1 MITPELKMIE
11 TPGGAISYRESGS
24 GPVLLLM
31 HGIGGNSRSW
41 RHQLETL
48 SDHFHVIAWDAPAYG
63 KSVERVASLEEYT
76 VAVIEFLDALSI
88 TNVNLLGHS
97 MGGVVAQGV
106 AGFHPARVTKLI
118 LSSTFMGHGA
128 AESSPLG
135 QGYLCLLYTS
145 PSPRD

>member
-41 RHQLETL
+41 RNQLETL

-63 KSVERVASLEEYT
+63 KSVGRVASLEEYT

-118 LSSTFMGHGA
+118 LSSTFMGH
-128 AESSPLG
+128 
-135 QGYLCLLYTS
+135 
-145 PSPRD
+145 